1 MFFCIQIV
9 RVTENKDYNETLV
22 LSLCEE
28 NNWRKITEQNKTR
41 EGLRREMSK
50 CLFMPNWDTDGPVA
64 MSDNIQYEDEGEV
77 REGMKQQMS

>member
-1 MFFCIQIV
+1 MFFCIQMV

-41 EGLRREMSK
+41 EGFRREMSK

-64 MSDNIQYEDEGEV
+64 MSDNIQYEDAGEV

>member
-1 MFFCIQIV
+1 
-9 RVTENKDYNETLV
+9 
-22 LSLCEE
+22 
-28 NNWRKITEQNKTR
+28 
-41 EGLRREMSK
+41 MSK